1 MKRIM
6 LKSGI
11 FSLLMAGSLC
21 FVSCGDKNK
30 ETETDTDI
38 DTTYV
43 EGDNMND
50 MDTGTDTVT
59 VNPDTIM
66 GP

>member
-6 LKSGI
+6 FKSGI
-11 FSLLMAGSLC
+11 FLLLIAGSLC

-30 ETETDTDI
+30 ETETDI

-43 EGDNMND
+43 EEDNMND